1 MAAHVGV
8 RQEADGLRGF
18 TSACHSQKKREGKAA
33 LTAFQPE
40 GWRTVTPRI
49 FTDDVRGLAGFMR
62 AVFGATGRLA
72 AGRPMEMR
80 IGDSIVMV
88 SSDDVR
94 EALPACLHVY
104 VEDADRTYRKALGAG
119 AKAVEKPVDTPYGDR
134 RAVVKDA
141 WGNTWQIAT
150 RRIVERRVARARSR

>member
-1 MAAHVGV
+1 M
-8 RQEADGLRGF
+8 
-18 TSACHSQKKREGKAA
+18 S
-33 LTAFQPE
+33 AFQPE

-49 FTDDVRGLAGFMR
+49 FTDDVRGLTAFMR
-62 AVFGATGRLA
+62 AVFGATGRAA

-94 EALPACLHVY
+94 EALPVCLYVY
-104 VEDADRTYRKALGAG
+104 VEDADRTYRKALSAG
-119 AKAVEKPVDTPYGDR
+119 AKAIEKPVDTPYGDR
-134 RAVVKDA
+134 RGVVKDA

-150 RRIVERRVARARSR
+150 RQVVEQQAARVKVR